1 MPYPLVRVY
10 SWGRSLSK
18 WSLTELLIDFQ
29 LIFFLYLLLWVIH
42 ICVSVLFTLFDVTW
56 VMHGRVT
63 NLLVCWHNQRG
74 NSSVKE
80 VSRIAQLCLMWTIWR
95 ERNAKCFE
103 DQENMLDELKRLFIR
118 LSSIGQTLL
127 MCLSFILCLNFWLY
141 VLFAFRRDLSL
152 YTSCV
157 LRLHPSALFN
167 ELLIYKN

>member
-1 MPYPLVRVY
+1 
-10 SWGRSLSK
+10 
-18 WSLTELLIDFQ
+18 
-29 LIFFLYLLLWVIH
+29 
-42 ICVSVLFTLFDVTW
+42 VLFTLFDVTW

-103 DQENMLDELKRLFIR
+103 DQENMLDELKKLFIR

-127 MCLSFILCLNFWLY
+127 MSQFYTMPQFLALCSFCLQKGPFFVYILCTKIAPLC
-141 VLFAFRRDLSL
+141 AFQ
-152 YTSCV
+152 
-157 LRLHPSALFN
+157 
-167 ELLIYKN
+167 